1 MIPFPYRAALAP
13 ALVVAALLASPL
25 WLEEL
30 SPYIEEPEEEAL
42 FPDEFYSLAS
52 EAQEIYSAMYETDRQ
67 MAVDFV
73 AARLTT
79 PEPLDEPNLPLIDP
93 DPAGVTMLLT
103 GSFVTLDPVRGALG
117 TASLYR
123 LSDGRRLLRLE
134 NFEAGGGAEAHFLLR
149 AYPDP
154 ATQSDLDQILQYPI
168 DLGPLKSGAGSQN
181 PTSRPRR
188 ASVQSS
194 NSVMAAPES
203 SGTSADQERMTCVW
217 SPTCSSVRGLPSAS
231 TTRRST

>member
-1 MIPFPYRAALAP
+1 MNTRPSWGLLFLG

-103 GSFVTLDPVRGALG
+103 GNFVTLDPVRGALG

-123 LSDGRRLLRLE
+123 LSDGRRVLRLE
-134 NFEAGGGAEAHFLLR
+134 DFEAVGGPELHVLLS
-149 AYPDP
+149 AYPNP
-154 ATQSDLDQILQYPI
+154 TTPSDLDQIPQYQL
-168 DLGPLKSGAGSQN
+168 DLGPLKSAAGSQN
-181 PTSRPRR
+181 YIITDPAFNVENYTNGSVVIYSLPYETIFSY
-188 ASVQSS
+188 ASL
-194 NSVMAAPES
+194 APPP
-203 SGTSADQERMTCVW
+203 A
-217 SPTCSSVRGLPSAS
+217 
-231 TTRRST
+231 

>member
-1 MIPFPYRAALAP
+1 MNTRPAWGLLLLG
-13 ALVVAALLASPL
+13 ALVVAALFLSPL
-25 WLEEL
+25 WLQEL
-30 SPYIEEPEEEAL
+30 SPYIEEPVEEAP
-42 FPDEFYSLAS
+42 FPDQFFSLAS
-52 EAQEIYSAMYETDRQ
+52 EAQEIYSEMYDRDRQ

-93 DPAGVTMLLT
+93 NPSGVTMLLS

-134 NFEAGGGAEAHFLLR
+134 SLEAIGGPELHVVLS
-149 AYPDP
+149 AYPNP
-154 ATQSDLDQILQYPI
+154 TTKSDLDQVARLQL

-181 PTSRPRR
+181 YLITDPAFNVENYTRGSVVIYSLPYETVFSY
-188 ASVQSS
+188 ASLTPPP
-194 NSVMAAPES
+194 A
-203 SGTSADQERMTCVW
+203 
-217 SPTCSSVRGLPSAS
+217 
-231 TTRRST
+231 

>member
-1 MIPFPYRAALAP
+1 MNTRPSWGLLFLG
-13 ALVVAALLASPL
+13 ALVVAVLLASPL
-25 WLEEL
+25 WLDEL
-30 SPYIEEPEEEAL
+30 SPYIEEPEEEAP

-134 NFEAGGGAEAHFLLR
+134 NFEAVGGPESHVLLS
-149 AYPDP
+149 AYPNP
-154 ATQSDLDQILQYPI
+154 TTQSDLDQIPQYQI

-181 PTSRPRR
+181 YIITDPAFNVENYTNGSVVIYSLPYETILSY
-188 ASVQSS
+188 ASL
-194 NSVMAAPES
+194 APPP
-203 SGTSADQERMTCVW
+203 A
-217 SPTCSSVRGLPSAS
+217 
-231 TTRRST
+231 

>member
-1 MIPFPYRAALAP
+1 MNTRPSWGLLFLG

-25 WLEEL
+25 WLPEL
-30 SPYIEEPEEEAL
+30 SPYIEEPEEEAP
-42 FPDEFYSLAS
+42 FPDAFYSLAS
-52 EAQEIYSAMYETDRQ
+52 EAQEIYSRMYESDQQ

-93 DPAGVTMLLT
+93 DPANVTMLLS

-134 NFEAGGGAEAHFLLR
+134 NLEAIGGPELHVLLS
-149 AYPDP
+149 AYPNP
-154 ATQSDLDQILQYPI
+154 TTKADLDQIPQYQI
-168 DLGPLKSGAGSQN
+168 DLGPLKSSAGSQN
-181 PTSRPRR
+181 YIITDPAFNVDLHQRQRCALLAALR
-188 ASVQSS
+188 DGVQLR
-194 NSVMAAPES
+194 V
-203 SGTSADQERMTCVW
+203 ADAT
-217 SPTCSSVRGLPSAS
+217 PA
-231 TTRRST
+231 

>member
-1 MIPFPYRAALAP
+1 MNTRPSWGLLFLG
-13 ALVVAALLASPL
+13 ALVVAALLASRL
-25 WLEEL
+25 WLPEL

-42 FPDEFYSLAS
+42 FPEAFYSFAS
-52 EAQEIYSAMYETDRQ
+52 EAQELYSTMYERDQQ

-93 DPAGVTMLLT
+93 DPANVTMLLS

-134 NFEAGGGAEAHFLLR
+134 NFEAVGGPELHVLLS
-149 AYPDP
+149 AYPNP
-154 ATQSDLDQILQYPI
+154 ATKADLDQIPQYQI

-181 PTSRPRR
+181 YIITEPAFNIESYTSGSVVIYSLPYETVFSY
-188 ASVQSS
+188 AS
-194 NSVMAAPES
+194 
-203 SGTSADQERMTCVW
+203 
-217 SPTCSSVRGLPSAS
+217 L
-231 TTRRST
+231 

>member
-1 MIPFPYRAALAP
+1 MNTRPSWGLLFLGALI
-13 ALVVAALLASPL
+13 VVALLASPL
-25 WLEEL
+25 WLPEL

-42 FPDEFYSLAS
+42 FPEAFYSLAS
-52 EAQEIYSAMYETDRQ
+52 EAQELYSAMYERDQQ

-93 DPAGVTMLLT
+93 DPANVTMLLS

-134 NFEAGGGAEAHFLLR
+134 NFEAVGGPELHVLLS
-149 AYPDP
+149 AYPNP
-154 ATQSDLDQILQYPI
+154 ATKADLDQIPQYQI

-181 PTSRPRR
+181 YIITEPAFNVDRYTGGSVVIYSLPYETVFSY
-188 ASVQSS
+188 ASL
-194 NSVMAAPES
+194 APPP
-203 SGTSADQERMTCVW
+203 A
-217 SPTCSSVRGLPSAS
+217 
-231 TTRRST
+231 